1 MDTYGEELCDNLS
14 VINKMLLERL
24 QAQVEEVEVEEVE
37 EEVEVE
43 EELMNLC
50 KEIFKKA
57 CPKRVV
63 GKSPKRRKVNFKRNA
78 S

>member
-24 QAQVEEVEVEEVE
+24 QAQVEEVEVE
-37 EEVEVE
+37 VE

-57 CPKRVV
+57 FPKRVV